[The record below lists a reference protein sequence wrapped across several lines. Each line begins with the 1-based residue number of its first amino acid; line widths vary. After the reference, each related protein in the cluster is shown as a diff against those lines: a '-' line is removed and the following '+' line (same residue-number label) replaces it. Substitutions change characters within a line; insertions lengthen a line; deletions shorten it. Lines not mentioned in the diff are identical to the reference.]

1 MVPNL
6 AEHPLPRTRD
16 PHPRDFHLARAR
28 DHALGGHRRETGADK
43 LRDVRGR
50 EAVRVQ
56 DRFRAA
62 FGAAAV
68 QQFKR
73 PDAVGLDG
81 ASAMARRRHR
91 GGRITGCTR
100 DTVGLAIA
108 RENQAQLARRDTIGT
123 PATLSIDIIA
133 LFPL

>member
-1 MVPNL
+1 MAWTNCFGGSGLVRKTSSGQSVSSL
-6 AEHPLPRTRD
+6 HSERVSASFATR
-16 PHPRDFHLARAR
+16 
-28 DHALGGHRRETGADK
+28 K
-43 LRDVRGR
+43 ISRGR
-50 EAVRVQ
+50 EAVRGQ

-73 PDAVGLDG
+73 PDAVVLDG

-123 PATLSIDIIA
+123 PATVSID
-133 LFPL
+133 